1 MDKKTD
7 PDNQYRDRIGGGG
20 RLPYEPAPP
29 PGKTFSNAEVTR
41 RYRDRRN
48 QEGFRQINALV
59 DERIVEGLKALA
71 EEKNLTMSQVIGMLL
86 KRSLKI
92 KEARIL

>member
-1 MDKKTD
+1 MDKERD
-7 PDNQYRDRIGGGG
+7 SENEYRDRIGGGG

-29 PGKTFSNAEVTR
+29 PGKAFSNVAATR
-41 RYRDRRN
+41 RYRDRR
-48 QEGFRQINALV
+48 QKDGFKQINAIV
-59 DERIVEGLKALA
+59 DEKIVDRLKALA

-92 KEARIL
+92 KEAKIL